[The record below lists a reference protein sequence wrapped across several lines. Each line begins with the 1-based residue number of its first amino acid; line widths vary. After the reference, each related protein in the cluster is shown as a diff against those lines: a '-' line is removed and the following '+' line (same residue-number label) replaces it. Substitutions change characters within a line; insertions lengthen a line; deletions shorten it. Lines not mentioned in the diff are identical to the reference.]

1 MGVWHL
7 SKNGSAHPLDDLS
20 VLNQFAAAPF
30 PPGYPANFRRF
41 FSPIDD
47 VPGALRYVIGAA
59 QRSLTI
65 CVYGFDDDALA
76 DIIKQKLE
84 AENVAVSLTL
94 DSSQAG
100 GVHERV
106 LLAREDYPNS
116 IIAIGRSERGA
127 IIHDK
132 LAVVD
137 GVIAV
142 TGSTNWSVGGE
153 TAQDN
158 ECSVSADPV
167 DSAVVSARILA
178 IHNNVLQKAK

>member
-1 MGVWHL
+1 MTGWQTCAL
-7 SKNGSAHPLDDLS
+7 
-20 VLNQFAAAPF
+20 
-30 PPGYPANFRRF
+30 
-41 FSPIDD
+41 PIF
-47 VPGALRYVIGAA
+47 G
-59 QRSLTI
+59 
-65 CVYGFDDDALA
+65 GFDDDALA